1 MSAAITLRQFLRE
14 FRTRRR
20 KAPTIRHPRF
30 LQLGEVTIFNGGISM
45 ANFIVFTVDHDQ
57 QQVFVDLTHAGS
69 RNTALGTVL
78 KYRDYCCHGAAYTPA
93 DLRRFA
99 DDGETQPADFLEEV
113 P

>member
-1 MSAAITLRQFLRE
+1 
-14 FRTRRR
+14 
-20 KAPTIRHPRF
+20 
-30 LQLGEVTIFNGGISM
+30 M

-99 DDGETQPADFLEEV
+99 DDCETQPADFFEEV